1 MRGILK
7 GKWLVLLIWLAALG
21 ILWFASPDMGE
32 LVREKGQITVPD
44 GYSSAVA
51 KDILNEVLE
60 QEGKGGQKSA
70 VLVFHRESGL
80 AASDRQEIEETLQ
93 RLKEEQGRLGLAE
106 IISPFEDSDLEERL
120 ISADGTTVLVPVTFE
135 EQGKSVREIR
145 ATFNQALEQ
154 VSVEHYLT
162 GGWLIDEDM
171 IVSAQEGLKKTE
183 GITVVFILVV
193 MLIVFRSPVA
203 PLVPLVTVGITYLV
217 SQSIVAFL
225 VDLLHF
231 PLSNF
236 TQIFLVA
243 VLFGIGTDYCILLL
257 SRFKEELIRQDNR
270 TEAVAATYRTAGKT
284 VLYSGLAVMIG
295 FATVG
300 LSTFQLYQSA
310 VAVAVGVAILLLA
323 LNTLVPVFMGLMA
336 PRLFWPVR
344 GQLEHRPSKL
354 WDAAGRFALARPLIA
369 LAVVALITAPV
380 LLTYDGQ
387 ISFDLTEE
395 IGDGYPSVKGFH
407 IISERFGPG
416 EAMPVQVVL
425 RHHAPL
431 DGPDHLVLLEKIS
444 RELAKVDGVEQVR
457 SVTRPLGE
465 PVEGFLVAQQA
476 ATLQEGL
483 EQGRNGI
490 EEISS
495 GLGEANAQL
504 AAAKPELQEATRG
517 IQELVSGT
525 EEIQVGLNQLHNGL
539 AQLAQG
545 ADSGASGAEEIRQGL
560 VEMKANARQL
570 QKGAEQLLQGYQTA
584 EESLASVAEQYRQLQ
599 AGLARLVEQLSQVHQ
614 SLQRVEERHPQL
626 QQDEEYQQTKQAT
639 AVLLQQGQQLA
650 AGLEQLNAALAQIKT
665 GLTEANAVLSGVA
678 GGQQAL
684 LAGLDQLITALE
696 ELEDGLN
703 ELADGQQQITG
714 QLPSLSG
721 GLDRVNKGQQE
732 LLLGFEQLGG
742 QVDALISGLDQSTA
756 GLHQVADGLAQA
768 EHYLAELSAV
778 VDEEMAGWHVPQE
791 VLDSAEFQQA
801 LEAYLSADQRIA
813 TFDVILADNPYAIQ
827 ALAMIPQLEEA
838 VQRAVKDTEL
848 EGAQLA
854 VGGVTSTYADLYHI
868 SSEDYA
874 RTVVLML
881 LGIALILVVV
891 LRSLVM
897 PIYLIASLVL
907 TYYTSM
913 AVTELIFVNALGYSG
928 INWAVSFFAY
938 VMLISLGIDYSIFLM
953 NRFNEYR
960 HLSVKEGILLA
971 MGNMGTVIISAAV
984 ILGGTFAAMY
994 PSGVLSL
1001 MQIATIVLTGLF
1013 LYALVVLPLFV
1024 PVMVRMFGQA
1034 NFWPFK
1040 ETPSAS
1046 EEQQVL

>member
-1 MRGILK
+1 M
-7 GKWLVLLIWLAALG
+7 
-21 ILWFASPDMGE
+21 
-32 LVREKGQITVPD
+32 
-44 GYSSAVA
+44 
-51 KDILNEVLE
+51 
-60 QEGKGGQKSA
+60 
-70 VLVFHRESGL
+70 
-80 AASDRQEIEETLQ
+80 
-93 RLKEEQGRLGLAE
+93 
-106 IISPFEDSDLEERL
+106 
-120 ISADGTTVLVPVTFE
+120 
-135 EQGKSVREIR
+135 
-145 ATFNQALEQ
+145 
-154 VSVEHYLT
+154 
-162 GGWLIDEDM
+162 
-171 IVSAQEGLKKTE
+171 
-183 GITVVFILVV
+183 
-193 MLIVFRSPVA
+193 
-203 PLVPLVTVGITYLV
+203 
-217 SQSIVAFL
+217 
-225 VDLLHF
+225 
-231 PLSNF
+231 
-236 TQIFLVA
+236 
-243 VLFGIGTDYCILLL
+243 
-257 SRFKEELIRQDNR
+257 
-270 TEAVAATYRTAGKT
+270 
-284 VLYSGLAVMIG
+284 YSGLAVMIG

-323 LNTLVPVFMGLMA
+323 LNTLVPVFMGLMG

-380 LLTYDGQ
+380 LLAYDGQ

-483 EQGRNGI
+483 EQGRDGI

-495 GLGEANAQL
+495 GLGEANA
-504 AAAKPELQEATRG
+504 
-517 IQELVSGT
+517 
-525 EEIQVGLNQLHNGL
+525 
-539 AQLAQG
+539 
-545 ADSGASGAEEIRQGL
+545 
-560 VEMKANARQL
+560 RQL
-570 QKGAEQLLQGYQTA
+570 QAGAEQLLQGYQTA

-599 AGLARLVEQLSQVHQ
+599 VGLARLVEQLSQVHQ

-665 GLTEANAVLSGVA
+665 GLAEANAALSGVA

-742 QVDALISGLDQSTA
+742 QMDALISGLDQSTA

-928 INWAVSFFAY
+928 INWAVSFFAF

-1001 MQIATIVLTGLF
+1001 MQIATIVLKGLF